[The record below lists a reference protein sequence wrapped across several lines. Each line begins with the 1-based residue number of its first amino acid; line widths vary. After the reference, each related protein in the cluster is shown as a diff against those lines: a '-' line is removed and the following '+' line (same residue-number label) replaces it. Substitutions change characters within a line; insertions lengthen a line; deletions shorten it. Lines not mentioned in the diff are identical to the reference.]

1 MKLKPAS
8 HSAHGAASVFL
19 LTTCLCLS
27 FAAGAENAAADLQA
41 GFAQVDITPPIG
53 AIITGPMGPLSTST
67 DDPLKARAMVVASGG
82 KKLVIVGVDLVK
94 IRRDLSDKAIG
105 LAMQQTDI
113 TRDGVLICPSHNHS
127 GPLIPADGDKATANK
142 EYIDTLPRLISDSI
156 VQANK
161 ALQPARLSVGRSIV
175 LEGHIN
181 RRLISK
187 ADGLVLNTWLKKVN
201 DLKEVPQVLG
211 TESVI
216 DPEFWLVR
224 FDSPEG
230 KMLGTLMNFT
240 CHPCLHDRIKTHTWS
255 ADYPGVIAN
264 TLAKEFG
271 PQTIGVF
278 MQGASGNIQPPVC
291 WAPDWKE
298 RAAVFANAAV
308 EAAKTA
314 LPVESPVV
322 DYMRRD
328 VDVPRCNAEAQHPNA
343 ISRLGWR
350 PESFEGAKKTAAA
363 MPRLLNVPVSAAR
376 IGPFAIATNAGE
388 LFVEW
393 GISVKKR
400 SPFPHTVLSELTNHW
415 VGYEPTEFAFKHEGY
430 ETLAGVNF
438 VALEGIQTLVDTA
451 VEMLDQ
457 LWKKAPEKPQAE
469 SK

>member
-1 MKLKPAS
+1 MKLIPTSPVSSAS
-8 HSAHGAASVFL
+8 AACLLLLFAWLCLGVAAS
-19 LTTCLCLS
+19 
-27 FAAGAENAAADLQA
+27 GADLRA

-53 AIITGPMGPLSTST
+53 AIITGPMGPLSTAT

-94 IRRDLSDKAIG
+94 IRRDLSDKAIE
-105 LAMQQTDI
+105 LVMQQTDI
-113 TRDGVLICPSHNHS
+113 TREGILICPSHNHS
-127 GPLIPADGDKATANK
+127 GPLIPADGDHNKANK
-142 EYIDTLPRLISDSI
+142 AYIDTLPKLISNSI
-156 VQANK
+156 VQAHK
-161 ALQPARLSVGRSIV
+161 ALQPVRMSVGRSIV

-211 TESVI
+211 TEGVV

-224 FDSPEG
+224 FDSMEG

-255 ADYPGVIAN
+255 ADYPGVIAD

-271 PQTIGVF
+271 PQAIGVF

-314 LPVESPVV
+314 LPVESPIV
-322 DYMRRD
+322 DFMRRD
-328 VDVPRCNAEAQHPNA
+328 VEVPRCNAEAQRPSA

-393 GISVKKR
+393 GLSVKKR

-451 VEMLDQ
+451 VEMLDE
-457 LWKKAPEKPQAE
+457 LWKKAPSKPE

>member
-1 MKLKPAS
+1 MKRLPALPHFS
-8 HSAHGAASVFL
+8 RASARPLLLCMWLVVSGAA
-19 LTTCLCLS
+19 
-27 FAAGAENAAADLQA
+27 AAEKAPAALRA

-53 AIITGPMGPLSTST
+53 AIITGPMGPLSTAT

-82 KKLVIVGVDLVK
+82 KKLAIVGVDLVK
-94 IRRDLSDKAIG
+94 IRRDLSDKAIE
-105 LAMQQTDI
+105 LVMQQTDI
-113 TRDGVLICPSHNHS
+113 TRDGILICPSHNHS
-127 GPLIPADGDKATANK
+127 GPLIPADGDNAKANK
-142 EYIDTLPRLISDSI
+142 EYIDTLPKLISDSI
-156 VQANK
+156 VLASK
-161 ALQPARLSVGRSIV
+161 ALQPARMSVGRSIV

-181 RRLISK
+181 RRLVSK
-187 ADGLVLNTWLKKVN
+187 SDGLVLNTWLKKVN

-216 DPEFWLVR
+216 DPELWLVR

-255 ADYPGVIAN
+255 ADYPGVIAD

-271 PQTIGVF
+271 PQAIGVF

-322 DYMRRD
+322 DFMRRD
-328 VDVPRCNAEAQHPNA
+328 VDVPRCNASAQHPNA

-350 PESFEGAKKTAAA
+350 PESFEGAKKTAES

-415 VGYEPTEFAFKHEGY
+415 VGYEPTEFAFRHEGY

-451 VEMLDQ
+451 VEMLDE
-457 LWKKAPEKPQAE
+457 LWKKAPE

>member
-1 MKLKPAS
+1 MNLKITLHPSLAAVRLLLL
-8 HSAHGAASVFL
+8 SACFSLVTAAD
-19 LTTCLCLS
+19 
-27 FAAGAENAAADLQA
+27 AAGLQA

-53 AIITGPMGPLSTST
+53 AIITGPMGPRSTAI

-94 IRRDLSDKAIG
+94 IRRDLSDKAIE
-105 LAMQQTDI
+105 LVMQQTDI
-113 TRDGVLICPSHNHS
+113 TREGILICPSHNHS
-127 GPLIPADGDKATANK
+127 GPLIPMDGDKATANK
-142 EYIDTLPRLISDSI
+142 EYIDTLPKLISDSI
-156 VQANK
+156 VLASK
-161 ALQPARLSVGRSIV
+161 ALQPARMSVGRSIV

-187 ADGLVLNTWLKKVN
+187 GDGLVLNTWLNKLN

-211 TESVI
+211 SESVI
-216 DPEFWLVR
+216 DPELWLVR

-255 ADYPGVIAN
+255 ADYPGVIAD

-271 PQTIGVF
+271 PQAIGVF

-298 RAAVFANAAV
+298 RAAVFANAAL

-314 LPVESPVV
+314 LPVESPIV
-322 DYMRRD
+322 DFMRRD
-328 VDVPRCNAEAQHPNA
+328 VDVPRCNAEAQRPES

-350 PESFEGAKKTAAA
+350 PESFQGTQKTAAA
-363 MPRLLNVPVSAAR
+363 MPRTLNVPVSAAR

-393 GISVKKR
+393 GLSVKKR
-400 SPFPHTVLSELTNHW
+400 SPFPHTVLSELTNHA
-415 VGYEPTEFAFKHEGY
+415 VGYEPTEGAFKHEGY

-451 VEMLDQ
+451 VEMLDE
-457 LWKKAPEKPQAE
+457 LWKKAPEKQQPQTKPA